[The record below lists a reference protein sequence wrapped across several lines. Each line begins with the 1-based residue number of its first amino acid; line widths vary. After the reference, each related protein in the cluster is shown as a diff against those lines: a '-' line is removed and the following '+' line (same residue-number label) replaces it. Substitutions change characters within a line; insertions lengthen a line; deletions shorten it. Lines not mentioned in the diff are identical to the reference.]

1 MAGEKVAAL
10 LIAATIAVTLLN
22 PVVGAV
28 NSNTGSQD
36 VTNESV
42 TADTE
47 YQDLEG
53 YNLDSGETVYWY
65 NSTSS
70 SYEEISEGSD
80 YEIDRDSGQVKI
92 DSSGKAAEGD
102 DLKVTYSYQASSS
115 TVTTVV
121 GLAPLFMGLLV
132 LGIIASRVQRMM

>member
-1 MAGEKVAAL
+1 MAGEKIAAL

-28 NSNTGSQD
+28 QDNTGTQD
-36 VTNESV
+36 VDNESI
-42 TADTE
+42 TASTE

-53 YNLDSGETVYWY
+53 YNVDSGETVEWY
-65 NSTSS
+65 NSSS
-70 SYEEISEGSD
+70 GSYEVISEGSD

-92 DSSGKAAEGD
+92 NSSGVASEGD
-102 DLKVTYSYQASSS
+102 DLRVTYSYTASSS

-132 LGIIASRVQRMM
+132 LGILAARVQGMM

>member
-1 MAGEKVAAL
+1 MAGEKIAAL

-28 NSNTGSQD
+28 QDNTGTQD
-36 VTNESV
+36 VDNESI
-42 TADTE
+42 TASTE

-53 YNLDSGETVYWY
+53 YNVDSGETVEWY
-65 NSTSS
+65 NSSS
-70 SYEEISEGSD
+70 GSYEEISEGSD

-92 DSSGKAAEGD
+92 NSSGVASEGD
-102 DLKVTYSYQASSS
+102 DLRVTYSYTASSS

-132 LGIIASRVQRMM
+132 LGILAARVQGMM